1 MRNPNRIARA
11 AGVIAVAVIALG
23 IAAPRAARA
32 AVDGAA
38 PPPSAGD
45 GAAPSGG
52 TADGHR
58 PWMRG
63 AWMPGPWMQ
72 GPGMQ
77 GPGMQ
82 GPWMRGPVND
92 RGATEWIVIR
102 RPLGPQA
109 GRWHRPPPWRWMA
122 RRLRFTAAQRQS
134 AMTIWRDEHGT
145 LRRLHEQMRANEAQ
159 LRATNPDA
167 PNYASVLAHVSQANG
182 ALFSQ
187 LVMRRGEMREKF
199 FGLLTPSQKA
209 MLARWKAQRGAA
221 AARCDGRG
229 GNRPMAR

>member
-32 AVDGAA
+32 SVDGAA

-72 GPGMQ
+72 GPGMK
-77 GPGMQ
+77 
-82 GPWMRGPVND
+82 GPWMRGPGND
-92 RGATEWIVIR
+92 RGATEWIIIR

-209 MLARWKAQRGAA
+209 MLARWKARRGAA